1 MRWQELGKLRGCR
14 SFPQKERLARF
25 NQSGS
30 RCANTP
36 LLCRELQRP
45 AIESEFHAFGDV
57 YCRSA
62 IGLAQKAILLESF
75 DVTANSHHR
84 DAQFVWKSLRLDRL
98 VFSGSV
104 QNQPPPFISK
114 RTQLPPLSSM

>member
-1 MRWQELGKLRGCR
+1 MRWQELSKLGGGR
-14 SFPQKERLARF
+14 SSPKKERVARF

-45 AIESEFHAFGDV
+45 AIESQFHAFGDV
-57 YCRSA
+57 YCRPA

-84 DAQFVWKSLRLDRL
+84 DAQLVCKCLRLVPLALRDS
-98 VFSGSV
+98 F
-104 QNQPPPFISK
+104 Q
-114 RTQLPPLSSM
+114 TQT

>member
-75 DVTANSHHR
+75 DVTANSNH
-84 DAQFVWKSLRLDRL
+84 QNPQSLSNSLRLIRR
-98 VFSGSV
+98 V
-104 QNQPPPFISK
+104 P
-114 RTQLPPLSSM
+114 